1 MSPVELI
8 PPRLIA
14 IASALSATA
23 GIALMAVLGVFAIVA
38 AYLVAKAHREGYAR
52 LSLPAAVTWYA
63 RLVLLGSIMLVAGG
77 LASFLNLG
85 LGAAFGPQYSYK
97 AGVTTADYDL
107 VAFQSLV
114 LTGAG
119 ALAYLAHQALR
130 RMVEPNAAAQPG
142 KRFFLFAN
150 VAAFGRLLGRI
161 DRGREAPLG
170 PDRLRGLAGARTPPS
185 YRRETAFRLPDD
197 RPGRGHFPR
206 GAHTRSLASCS
217 LALFVRAG
225 VASRART
232 FFKSSAAFWLSPACS

>member
-150 VAAFGRLLGRI
+150 VAAFGLASVALLVGTGASLVHYHFGQVGEEAAAAAPGRAI
-161 DRGREAPLG
+161 AGLIVAVAFWVGSILAARRHLG
-170 PDRLRGLAGARTPPS
+170 PTGS
-185 YRRETAFRLPDD
+185 
-197 RPGRGHFPR
+197 
-206 GAHTRSLASCS
+206 
-217 LALFVRAG
+217 G
-225 VASRART
+225 V
-232 FFKSSAAFWLSPACS
+232 